1 MSIRYS
7 FFATLLLVVA
17 TLQADPMLDAEK
29 IYHQGNY
36 DKAYTEMRSLA
47 KKGEVDA
54 QYYLGAMLVDG
65 LGVDANSKKGVHWL
79 KQAVKQEHAEAAIM
93 LSKMYLSGRGVPMD
107 VDKGVH
113 YMELGESFKSEDE
126 IEDCD

>member
-7 FFATLLLVVA
+7 FFATLLLVAA

-65 LGVDANSKKGVHWL
+65 LGVDANSKKASIG
-79 KQAVKQEHAEAAIM
+79 
-93 LSKMYLSGRGVPMD
+93 LSRRS
-107 VDKGVH
+107 
-113 YMELGESFKSEDE
+113 SKSMPKLPS
-126 IEDCD
+126 C